1 MASHRL
7 HGNRCGCSISFT
19 YNNINRCVMSL
30 IYMQDTI
37 DYMHS
42 VEPNLLEKLI
52 SLGEPEIKEIIR
64 EDTIKYYKFA

>member
-1 MASHRL
+1 
-7 HGNRCGCSISFT
+7 
-19 YNNINRCVMSL
+19 MSL